1 MTAADG
7 DRVSR
12 TRANS
17 PVVPM
22 WACSEVRALRQA
34 RRMSMREFGAHLGV
48 SDRMIAKWEAPG
60 TPVVPRS
67 INQAALDTSLRMANA
82 EVWDRFDQLT
92 AGPAAPVGTAPAA
105 GVRHL
110 VRHPIDGKL
119 MTLIESGPFQAVNTA
134 VKPLWLP
141 AYYIDVHLTT
151 SGDYMGFAGATG
163 HRPPA
168 ERVDGRSRHAL
179 DDAPVHL
186 PWHAAHAYAV
196 WASKSLPTLVQLQ
209 RAADGDEG
217 MVLGHLAEWYASPDG
232 PRRHGAVAGGRTK
245 TGFRCVVSAVEM
257 LELLAI

>member
-1 MTAADG
+1 
-7 DRVSR
+7 V
-12 TRANS
+12 
-17 PVVPM
+17 
-22 WACSEVRALRQA
+22 
-34 RRMSMREFGAHLGV
+34 REFGAPLGV
-48 SDRMIAKWEAPG
+48 SDRMIAKWEALG
-60 TPVVPRS
+60 TRVVPRP
-67 INQAALDTSLRMANA
+67 INQAALDTSLSMANA
-82 EVWDRFDQLT
+82 EVWARFDQLT
-92 AGPAAPVGTAPAA
+92 AGPARDGGAALGA

-119 MTLIESGPFQAVNTA
+119 MTLIEPGPFQPVNA
-134 VKPLWLP
+134 SKPLWLS

-151 SGDYMGFAGATG
+151 SGDYMGFTGATG
-163 HRPPA
+163 HRSSA

-186 PWHAAHAYAV
+186 PWLDARAYAV

-217 MVLGHLAEWYASPDG
+217 MVLGHLAEWYATPDG